1 MAPDAR
7 NKDARNKLLEA
18 ALQVIRTKG
27 YADTRVEDIC
37 AAAGLSKGAF
47 FHHFESKEELAILA
61 AEYFETMAESLF
73 SAAPFQQETDPAKRF
88 LGYIDFRREII
99 AGDLPDFTC
108 LLGTMVQETY
118 ETSPAIVQACDTQM
132 SAHIATLVPDVAA
145 AKAARAPDAAWDP
158 ESLALFTQ
166 AVLQGAF
173 ILAKAKRN
181 PAVAKECVNHLR
193 RYVESELHMAS
204 QPMTEEAAKNRE
216 RPRSSRPRGKSATAV
231 KAD

>member
-7 NKDARNKLLEA
+7 KKDARNKLLEA

-27 YADTRVEDIC
+27 YAATRVEDIC
-37 AAAGLSKGAF
+37 TAAGLSKGAF
-47 FHHFESKEELAILA
+47 FHHFSSKEELAIRA
-61 AEYFETMAESLF
+61 AEYFEALAESLF
-73 SAAPFQQETDPAKRF
+73 AVAPFQQETEPAKRF
-88 LGYIDFRREII
+88 LGYIDFRHEII
-99 AGDLPDFTC
+99 AGELPDFTC

-132 SAHIATLVPDVAA
+132 SAHIATLVPDIAA
-145 AKAARAPDAAWDP
+145 AKSEHAPDATWDP

-181 PAVAKECVNHLR
+181 PAVAKECVSHLR
-193 RYVESELHMAS
+193 RYVESELHLAS
-204 QPMTEEAAKNRE
+204 QKTAEDAANNRE
-216 RPRSSRPRGKSATAV
+216 KVRRTRSRGKSAAG
-231 KAD
+231 